1 MDLPDRLQ
9 RALQRLDGALDTLDT
24 AVERCAE
31 IDEARADADA
41 EFAVMQD
48 DRSRLAVEL
57 DAALARSRTLDR
69 ALEEVS
75 GRLERAEAEVR
86 VIAAEIAAGDAPDA
100 A

>member
-1 MDLPDRLQ
+1 MDLPDRLR
-9 RALQRLDGALDTLDT
+9 RALQRLNGALDTLDT
-24 AVERCAE
+24 AVERRAE

-86 VIAAEIAAGDAPDA
+86 TIAAEIASGDAPGA

>member
-9 RALQRLDGALDTLDT
+9 RAFQRLNGALDMLDT
-24 AVERCAE
+24 AVERRAAM
-31 IDEARADADA
+31 DEARADADA

-69 ALEEVS
+69 ALADVS
-75 GRLERAEAEVR
+75 DRLERAEAELRAV
-86 VIAAEIAAGDAPDA
+86 AAEIASGDAPGA